1 MLVHLM
7 DVNKFTDAVS
17 HHKPNIKP
25 PNCQEWSSE
34 REIRKT
40 HKWFLL
46 VMYKT
51 GAVLKLLVVISVK
64 RLSNFITAFL

>member
-17 HHKPNIKP
+17 HHIKSL
-25 PNCQEWSSE
+25 NCQEWSSE

-46 VMYKT
+46 GMYKT

-64 RLSNFITAFL
+64 RLSNFINTFL